1 MNTPPTF
8 TDPDLDAAIEAAMAP
23 VTAAATAVVAP
34 IEAPAVSGVDM
45 SAYFDTSE
53 DAPEVVVEQAN
64 IASTAPA
71 DDVAP
76 TMLEMVR
83 ANAALASQLAAARAP
98 TAVVAPAEQ
107 ELPEPE
113 LYDPAS
119 LVFTADEEA
128 AYAPAKSA
136 IDKMVK
142 AGIAAYH
149 KQHAQV
155 QAQAMRAQIDDA
167 KAAVQ
172 HNAVAAERAGDAAF
186 VARMRVEVPGLD
198 STIANPQWKA
208 HLAKFVPGTGGTQTM
223 ADLLRNAAQTKN
235 IGAIKEIV
243 SSFAAPAA
251 TAVISAAPGKAQA
264 TVSAITPPPK
274 TKQMFAYSKFNE
286 AAEDTRRGKMDYAT
300 FKGIENQYYDAVA
313 AERVNYSA

>member
-8 TDPDLDAAIEAAMAP
+8 ADPDLDAAIEAAMNATPQEAAVTVAP
-23 VTAAATAVVAP
+23 VAALVETTAD
-34 IEAPAVSGVDM
+34 VDM

-53 DAPEVVVEQAN
+53 DTPAQAAEPAVA
-64 IASTAPA
+64 IARA

-76 TMLEMVR
+76 TMLEMAR
-83 ANAALASQLAAARAP
+83 ANAALASQLAAARTP
-98 TAVVAPAEQ
+98 AVQEVAQPDI
-107 ELPEPE
+107 PEPD

-198 STIANPQWKA
+198 NTIANPQWKT

-243 SSFAAPAA
+243 SSFAAPVA

-274 TKQMFAYSKFNE
+274 TKQLFAISKFNE
-286 AAEDTRRGKMDYAT
+286 AAEETRRGKMDYAS
-300 FKGIENQYYDAVA
+300 FKSIENQYYDAVA
-313 AERVNYSA
+313 AERVNYNA

>member
-8 TDPDLDAAIEAAMAP
+8 ADPDLDAAIEAAMNAAPQVAVAP
-23 VTAAATAVVAP
+23 VAAPTVTP
-34 IEAPAVSGVDM
+34 EEAPADVDM

-53 DAPEVVVEQAN
+53 DTPAQVAEPAAVAR
-64 IASTAPA
+64 A

-98 TAVVAPAEQ
+98 AVQ
-107 ELPEPE
+107 EVVQPDIPEPD

-243 SSFAAPAA
+243 SSFAVPAA
-251 TAVISAAPGKAQA
+251 AAVVSAAPGKAQA

-274 TKQMFAYSKFNE
+274 TKQLFAISKFNE
-286 AAEDTRRGKMDYAT
+286 AAEETRRGKMDYAT
-300 FKGIENQYYDAVA
+300 FKSIENQYYDAVA
-313 AERVNYSA
+313 AERVNYNA

>member
-1 MNTPPTF
+1 MNTPLTF
-8 TDPDLDAAIEAAMAP
+8 ADPDLDAAIEAAMN
-23 VTAAATAVVAP
+23 ATPQVAVVPVAAP
-34 IEAPAVSGVDM
+34 AEAPAEVDM

-53 DAPEVVVEQAN
+53 DTPAQVVEPVA
-64 IASTAPA
+64 AVARA

-76 TMLEMVR
+76 TMLEMAR
-83 ANAALASQLAAARAP
+83 ANAALASQLAAARTP
-98 TAVVAPAEQ
+98 AVQ
-107 ELPEPE
+107 EVVQPDTPEPD

-186 VARMRVEVPGLD
+186 VARLRVEVPGLD
-198 STIANPQWKA
+198 GTIANPQWKA
-208 HLAKFVPGTGGTQTM
+208 HLEKAVPGTGGTQTM

-243 SSFAAPAA
+243 SSFAVPAA
-251 TAVISAAPGKAQA
+251 VAVVSAAPGKAQA

-274 TKQMFAYSKFNE
+274 TKQMFAISKFNE
-286 AAEDTRRGKMDYAT
+286 AADAARRGKMDYET
-300 FKGIENQYYDAVA
+300 FKGIEHQYYE
-313 AERVNYSA
+313 AEATGRVNYNA